1 MNSQKERAIRSMTGF
16 SKASAKNAGC
26 ACYVEIK
33 SVNHRYLEI
42 NTKVPDEFL
51 KLDMEIKKIAKSC
64 IKRGAVYLNLN
75 FVYETGVD
83 LKIDDRL
90 FQKLLKLE
98 KDIEQRHGINQPL
111 NIHYILSYPG
121 VVKQARPQVPFKEK
135 RELVLAALKAAL
147 GALLK
152 SRDKEGRVLQ
162 KDLQEHLSKI
172 RKNLSIIED
181 IEKMREDALLKKMQN
196 EAAARH
202 NTQGGGPHQMPLPS
216 ISEEVVRLKSHI
228 RAVGDLL
235 TKGGIIGRELDFLA
249 QEMNRETNTISA
261 KALSS
266 KTARFVVKVKAEI
279 EKIREQSLNI
289 E

>member
-1 MNSQKERAIRSMTGF
+1 MNSKKERDIRSMTGF
-16 SKASAKNAGC
+16 SKARAKSADC

-33 SVNHRYLEI
+33 SVNHRYLEV
-42 NTKVPDEFL
+42 NTKIPDEFL
-51 KLDMEIKKIAKSC
+51 RLDLEIKKIVKSH

-83 LKIDDRL
+83 LKIDDGL

-98 KDIEQRHGINQPL
+98 KDIEKRHGINQPL

-121 VVKQARPQVPFKEK
+121 VVKQVRPQVPFKEK
-135 RELVLAALKAAL
+135 RKLVLTALKAAL
-147 GALLK
+147 EALIK
-152 SRDKEGRVLQ
+152 SRNKEGRVLQ
-162 KDLQEHLSKI
+162 KDLQDHLSKI
-172 RKNLSIIED
+172 EKNLSIIEG
-181 IEKMREDALLKKMQN
+181 IEKMREKALLKKMQD
-196 EAAARH
+196 EAVERY
-202 NTQGGGPHQMPLPS
+202 NTQSGPQTPLPS
-216 ISEEVVRLKSHI
+216 IAEEVVRLRSHI
-228 RAVGDLL
+228 KAVGDLL